1 MLNGFVY
8 KLRGIHGIR
17 WVASMRNIL
26 AKVYKMLHIIVMDLD
41 IRAKEKFGCASHTT
55 RCSWA
60 CNSSQMARRANIE
73 FREWYQ
79 QMMPVH

>member
-26 AKVYKMLHIIVMDLD
+26 AKVFKMLHIIVMDLD
-41 IRAKEKFGCASHTT
+41 TRAKEKFGCAAHTIHT
-55 RCSWA
+55 
-60 CNSSQMARRANIE
+60 ANE
-73 FREWYQ
+73 MFFGVQFKRDGER
-79 QMMPVH
+79 HL